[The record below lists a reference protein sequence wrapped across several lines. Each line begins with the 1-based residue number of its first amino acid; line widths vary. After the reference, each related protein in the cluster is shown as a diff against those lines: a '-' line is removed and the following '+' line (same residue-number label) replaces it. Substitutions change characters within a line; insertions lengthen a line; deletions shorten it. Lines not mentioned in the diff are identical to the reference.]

1 MSSPVTT
8 AALQKSEGLHPGM
21 GLHPAKGSAF
31 VSLEDPATPRTVTKQ
46 ELTDHLVDTME
57 LTGKES
63 KRLVESFF
71 NTIRAT
77 LAAGEEVK
85 LHGFGNFTL
94 HDKRARPGRN
104 PQTGEVVPIAARRV
118 VTFRASPLLKEACL
132 AGGNRAAVD
141 EQG

>member
-1 MSSPVTT
+1 MKNT
-8 AALQKSEGLHPGM
+8 ALQKPEGLP
-21 GLHPAKGSAF
+21 PAKGSAF
-31 VSLEDPATPRTVTKQ
+31 VLLEDPATPRTVTKQ
-46 ELTDHLVDTME
+46 ELTDHLVDTMG

-77 LAAGEEVK
+77 LAAGEGVK

-118 VTFRASPLLKEACL
+118 VTFRASRKIREACF
-132 AGGNRAAVD
+132 AGMG
-141 EQG
+141 

>member
-1 MSSPVTT
+1 
-8 AALQKSEGLHPGM
+8 M
-21 GLHPAKGSAF
+21 GAHDAP
-31 VSLEDPATPRTVTKQ
+31 EYATPRTVTKQ
-46 ELTDHLVDTME
+46 GLTDHLVDTMG

-71 NTIRAT
+71 NTMRAT

-104 PQTGEVVPIAARRV
+104 PQTGEVVPN
-118 VTFRASPLLKEACL
+118 SGK
-132 AGGNRAAVD
+132 AGGDVPGKP
-141 EQG
+141 EGQGGVSCWSC